1 MNLDQLTQAG
11 RNKLTVMLEQGREDW
26 ERDMLHWKKT
36 KGQAGDEMRKWYS
49 AFKKFHEA
57 VLRKADIGALL
68 EKNSL
73 APGVEYRFRIAYE
86 WALRERE
93 IIDNWEA

>member
-1 MNLDQLTQAG
+1 MNLDQLTKAG
-11 RNKLTVMLEQGREDW
+11 RNKLTILLEQ
-26 ERDMLHWKKT
+26 ERTKWTLDMRHWKNVKT
-36 KGQAGDEMRKWYS
+36 PAGGEMRKWHS
-49 AFKKFHEA
+49 DFKKFHEA

-68 EKNSL
+68 EQNSL
-73 APGVEYRFRIAYE
+73 APGFEYRFRIAYE

>member
-1 MNLDQLTQAG
+1 MNLDQLTKAG
-11 RNKLTVMLEQGREDW
+11 RNKLTVLLEQ
-26 ERDMLHWKKT
+26 ERTEWTRNMRHWKKV

-49 AFKKFHEA
+49 DFKKFHAA

-68 EKNSL
+68 ERNPS
-73 APGVEYRFRIAYE
+73 APGFEYRFRIAYE

-93 IIDNWEA
+93 IIDNWES

>member
-11 RNKLTVMLEQGREDW
+11 RNKLIVMLEQGREDW
-26 ERDMLHWKKT
+26 ERDMLHWKKA

-49 AFKKFHEA
+49 EFKKFHEA

-68 EKNSL
+68 ERNPS
-73 APGVEYRFRIAYE
+73 APYRFRIAYE

-93 IIDNWEA
+93 IIDNWDA